1 MLIEDIKD
9 LKKLL
14 ASPQT
19 LKIDAKARNA
29 YMTYITEEYYPQSK
43 DLVAG
48 KLNIKELLKR
58 DEMHVSENL

>member
-1 MLIEDIKD
+1 LLIEDIKD

-48 KLNIKELLKR
+48 KFNIKALLKR
-58 DEMHVSENL
+58 DQMHAS